1 MALALCPPSDV
12 SQERGSSTRRRP
24 LERRNGGQGEGAG
37 GGRAPERGPRA
48 WPPSAPRPLPTRSCH
63 GPLSPNVSPSHLR
76 GGVIL
81 GTLGTCHS
89 PWDASQ
95 LGSHGRGRGPCVRLW
110 WGPASAPRAVSEA
123 PRCPAKG
130 GERASPG
137 AGSRDSR
144 GLAHGP
150 LGTGDLA
157 HGAVRMRCPVASPR
171 PHTAA
176 SAPEPTSGCYT
187 PSAPQNT
194 HTLGA

>member
-81 GTLGTCHS
+81 GTLGTVTAPGMPLSWGATAGAEVRVSVCGGDRLLH
-89 PWDASQ
+89 PGLCLRR
-95 LGSHGRGRGPCVRLW
+95 LGVR
-110 WGPASAPRAVSEA
+110 RREE
-123 PRCPAKG
+123 R
-130 GERASPG
+130 ERAPGPG
-137 AGSRDSR
+137 AGDSR

>member
-1 MALALCPPSDV
+1 MDPLSPPPAKALRALRTDVALALCPPSDV

-137 AGSRDSR
+137 AGSR
-144 GLAHGP
+144 GLPRAG
-150 LGTGDLA
+150 
-157 HGAVRMRCPVASPR
+157 PR
-171 PHTAA
+171 PAGNRGPRPRSREDEVSCGLTA
-176 SAPEPTSGCYT
+176 SSHCC
-187 PSAPQNT
+187 
-194 HTLGA
+194 